1 MNTIDYTNQVM
12 TVNSVSENTT
22 GSNAITA
29 SAINSSLLTDG
40 KVDVSKLMLE
50 IQKLLGKMVR
60 ILQDYQQ
67 QQLSQS
73 YQIQLAV
80 FESQNKAI
88 DEKKAAATAALVGGA
103 ISSVLG
109 ILGSFAAINSA
120 TKGASDIA
128 QKTAS
133 TSSKAI
139 DAASDT
145 ATKTLTKATESVAD
159 AVEDASSV
167 MQQAMTTATRAAS
180 RTSDVADDIADSA
193 QRASQLAENAA
204 DAAQKASRASRCMAA
219 VDKITGST
227 PFIAVTSLAE
237 GTKTLPTTVSES
249 VKSNHEISEQRYKS
263 VENFQQGNL
272 DLYKQE
278 VRRAQDDIASRLRD
292 MTTAA
297 RDLTDLQNRMGQ
309 SVRLAG

>member
-180 RTSDVADDIADSA
+180 RF
-193 QRASQLAENAA
+193 
-204 DAAQKASRASRCMAA
+204 MAA

>member
-204 DAAQKASRASRCMAA
+204 DAAQKASRFMAA

>member
-1 MNTIDYTNQVM
+1 TNQVM

-139 DAASDT
+139 DAASDAASDT

-204 DAAQKASRASRCMAA
+204 DAAQKASRASRFMAA

>member
-1 MNTIDYTNQVM
+1 
-12 TVNSVSENTT
+12 
-22 GSNAITA
+22 
-29 SAINSSLLTDG
+29 
-40 KVDVSKLMLE
+40 MLE

-128 QKTAS
+128 QQTAS

-145 ATKTLTKATESVAD
+145 
-159 AVEDASSV
+159 
-167 MQQAMTTATRAAS
+167 
-180 RTSDVADDIADSA
+180 
-193 QRASQLAENAA
+193 
-204 DAAQKASRASRCMAA
+204 
-219 VDKITGST
+219 
-227 PFIAVTSLAE
+227 
-237 GTKTLPTTVSES
+237 
-249 VKSNHEISEQRYKS
+249 
-263 VENFQQGNL
+263 
-272 DLYKQE
+272 
-278 VRRAQDDIASRLRD
+278 
-292 MTTAA
+292 
-297 RDLTDLQNRMGQ
+297 
-309 SVRLAG
+309 

>member
-204 DAAQKASRASRCMAA
+204 DAGRASRFMAA